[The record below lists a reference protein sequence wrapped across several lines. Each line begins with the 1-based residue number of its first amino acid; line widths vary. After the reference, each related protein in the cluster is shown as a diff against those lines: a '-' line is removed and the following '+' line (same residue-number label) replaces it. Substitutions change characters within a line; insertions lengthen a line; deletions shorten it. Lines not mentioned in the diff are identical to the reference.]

1 MPTRP
6 QPVKAADIRYQR
18 QKGKREG
25 RGWRRAASCVSWV
38 ATASRGVS
46 NPTRQY
52 FAGVSWGTQAVEVDI
67 QNPNLAL
74 GMKCRPNGYIGCVR
88 DKSNTTPCVDRIHS

>member
-25 RGWRRAASCVSWV
+25 RVGARTC
-38 ATASRGVS
+38 
-46 NPTRQY
+46 
-52 FAGVSWGTQAVEVDI
+52 
-67 QNPNLAL
+67 
-74 GMKCRPNGYIGCVR
+74 
-88 DKSNTTPCVDRIHS
+88 